1 MENLR
6 NLKQFDNTKRYVPW
20 RASVKNETSREHVLL
35 TNKIKYRETRLDQ
48 KGITIK
54 IYFHV
59 LQEKVNWLPTKS
71 TKTSERNQFK
81 GKFLNSKKNVQ
92 RKLPQYIL
100 SSPKLDFDHVLWIWL
115 TNLSLFKPTV

>member
-6 NLKQFDNTKRYVPW
+6 NLKQFDNKKRYVPW

-71 TKTSERNQFK
+71 TKPSERNQFK
-81 GKFLNSKKNVQ
+81 GKFLNSK
-92 RKLPQYIL
+92 RTTSELL
-100 SSPKLDFDHVLWIWL
+100 SSPKLDFDHVYGYG
-115 TNLSLFKPTV
+115 

>member
-1 MENLR
+1 MENQR

-35 TNKIKYRETRLDQ
+35 TNEIKYGETRLDQ

-59 LQEKVNWLPTKS
+59 LQEKVNLLPTKS

-81 GKFLNSKKNVQ
+81 GKFLNSK
-92 RKLPQYIL
+92 RTTSEHFIL
-100 SSPKLDFDHVLWIWL
+100 SKTRF
-115 TNLSLFKPTV
+115 

>member
-35 TNKIKYRETRLDQ
+35 TNKIKCRETRLDQ

-81 GKFLNSKKNVQ
+81 GKFLNSKKNIQ
-92 RKLPQYIL
+92 RKLPQNIL
-100 SSPKLDFDHVLWIWL
+100 SSPKLDFDHVYGYG
-115 TNLSLFKPTV
+115 